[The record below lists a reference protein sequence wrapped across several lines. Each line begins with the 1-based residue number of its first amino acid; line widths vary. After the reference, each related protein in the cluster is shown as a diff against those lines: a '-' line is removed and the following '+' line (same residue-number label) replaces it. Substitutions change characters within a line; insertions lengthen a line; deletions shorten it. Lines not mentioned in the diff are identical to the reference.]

1 MAKETA
7 QAAKSSAAAKK
18 TKKEAAPIRP
28 RSIPPLAAQALALGG
43 CVGVDEAG
51 RGPLAGPVCAA
62 AALLPEGYEL
72 PGLRDSKKVP
82 EKKRDALAAAI
93 RRDAL
98 AWRIEFA
105 DCEEIDRLNILGAT
119 MAAMARAVLGLGV
132 DWDCALID
140 GNRIPKALEGRSI
153 AVVKGDELI
162 PAISAASLLAKT
174 ARDAAMRRLDRRFPQ
189 YGFAKHKGYG
199 TKAHLQA
206 LREFG
211 PTCAHRA
218 SFSPVKEI
226 LAGQDAPENGA
237 AAPGDNASNG
247 RGA

>member
-18 TKKEAAPIRP
+18 TKKAAAPIRP
-28 RSIPPLAAQALALGG
+28 RVIPPLAAQALALGG

-72 PGLRDSKKVP
+72 TGLRDSKKVP
-82 EKKRDALAAAI
+82 EKERDALAAAI

-119 MAAMARAVLGLGV
+119 MAAMARAVLGLG
-132 DWDCALID
+132 
-140 GNRIPKALEGRSI
+140 EGRSI